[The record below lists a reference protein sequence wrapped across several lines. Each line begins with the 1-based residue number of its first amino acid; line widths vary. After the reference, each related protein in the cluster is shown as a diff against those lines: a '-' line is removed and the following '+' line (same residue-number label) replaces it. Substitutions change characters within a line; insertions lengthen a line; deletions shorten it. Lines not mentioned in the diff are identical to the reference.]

1 MRFLWGPMDGY
12 MYLSQGNI
20 FPGEPTSMVS
30 WLRAETVWQA
40 SLGLFPRCTATPKH
54 THSPAYFAHS
64 GATPETPPCSS
75 VVLGSTRPWTHSP
88 GKENHRQGS
97 SVPIV
102 FLLPSV
108 PAFPLSKPARKVHAR
123 ISRPH
128 PSAGQVFT
136 LDVIV
141 GKMPEPLT
149 LRAWASSLLK

>member
-75 VVLGSTRPWTHSP
+75 VVLGSTRPWTHQARKTTVRVVQCPSCSCFLQSRPFLSANLP
-88 GKENHRQGS
+88 GKC
-97 SVPIV
+97 
-102 FLLPSV
+102 
-108 PAFPLSKPARKVHAR
+108 
-123 ISRPH
+123 
-128 PSAGQVFT
+128 
-136 LDVIV
+136 
-141 GKMPEPLT
+141 MPESADLTRVLAKSLPLMSS
-149 LRAWASSLLK
+149 WARCLSP